1 MVKQRFFLGSVAF
14 GISFGISFLTS
25 RNLGNAIGSGV
36 TTTVATVVAAVVV
49 DRKYHGQAYNRIAD
63 LKNHIQALQQRRAE
77 AYHAYQQLE
86 AEKEHLAVSLNT
98 LAMQPGP
105 PQFMPSGPPQLMSAP
120 TSRTLPASLQALSW
134 DLSAAARTT
143 PPIDV
148 RPYELPTEI
157 PATGRPNAMRSDATR
172 LDNDLNQELLA
183 DATAAKRKIEANL
196 AALQAELSQIKGQI
210 TDHRQTREKLSRE
223 LANLREEKRQL
234 EATAKT
240 LKSEVQE
247 LEACRIELEQFL
259 AYAEAKKHEL
269 ETGTNPL
276 QEALKQLQAQVSALQ
291 DELQSLEAQILDR
304 RSQKEALDQQ
314 LDALNVQL
322 TVAAMPAT
330 QAATVPSKASVLPE
344 LKGKK
349 GSPEG
354 SNGNGDGNAKKAIVF
369 QDTSFKQPVAATTTP
384 QPLKSP
390 TQTKTAVVLPEP
402 IALEKTSSD
411 LPSEWTEF
419 MVQLPDY
426 ELQVIKVLVEQN
438 RPAAVLKHIAE
449 ENLTMPELL
458 IDSINERALETI
470 GDLLIDA
477 GSGAGSAT
485 IVRDHL
491 KTVKKLLETYEY
503 LAH

>member
-1 MVKQRFFLGSVAF
+1 MKQRLFLGSVAF
-14 GISFGISFLTS
+14 GISFGISFVTG
-25 RNLGNAIGSGV
+25 RNLGNAIGAGA
-36 TTTVATVVAAVVV
+36 TTTVATIAAALVV

-86 AEKEHLAVSLNT
+86 AEKEQLAVSLDT
-98 LAMQPGP
+98 LAMQSAQPR
-105 PQFMPSGPPQLMSAP
+105 LMSAP
-120 TSRTLPASLQALSW
+120 SSRSLPPALKGLSW
-134 DLSAAARTT
+134 DLSTAARTQ
-143 PPIDV
+143 PPIEV
-148 RPYELPTEI
+148 KPYELPTEI
-157 PATGRPNAMRSDATR
+157 SAADSAASSPWGNPATGRQSDTQI
-172 LDNDLNQELLA
+172 NDTLNQELLA

-210 TDHRQTREKLSRE
+210 TDHRQNREKLSRE

-234 EATAKT
+234 EAIAKT
-240 LKSEVQE
+240 LKGEVKD
-247 LEACRIELEQFL
+247 LETCRVELEQFL

-276 QEALKQLQAQVSALQ
+276 QEALKQLQTQVSSLQ
-291 DELQSLEAQILDR
+291 VELSVLEAQILDR
-304 RSQKEALDQQ
+304 RSQKEALEQQ
-314 LDALNVQL
+314 LEALDAAQL
-322 TVAAMPAT
+322 AVTMP
-330 QAATVPSKASVLPE
+330 PKAPVKPE
-344 LKGKK
+344 LKGKH
-349 GSPEG
+349 GSSNG
-354 SNGNGDGNAKKAIVF
+354 SNGNSEAYSQKAIVH
-369 QDTSFKQPVAATTTP
+369 QDALLKQPLATASVHQPTTG
-384 QPLKSP
+384 SA
-390 TQTKTAVVLPEP
+390 QTKATVAVPEP
-402 IALEKTSSD
+402 IGLEKTSSD

-419 MVQLPDY
+419 MVQLPEY
-426 ELQVIKVLVEQN
+426 ELQVIKVIVEQN

-491 KTVKKLLETYEY
+491 KTVKKLLKTYEY
-503 LAH
+503 LAN

>member
-1 MVKQRFFLGSVAF
+1 MVKQRLFLGSVAF
-14 GISFGISFLTS
+14 GISFGISFVTG
-25 RNLGNAIGSGV
+25 RNLGTAIGSGV
-36 TTTVATVVAAVVV
+36 TTTVAAVAAAVVV
-49 DRKYHGQAYNRIAD
+49 DRKYHGQAYNRITE

-86 AEKEHLAVSLNT
+86 AENNHLAVNLNT
-98 LAMQPGP
+98 LAMQPS
-105 PQFMPSGPPQLMSAP
+105 QPQLMSAP
-120 TSRTLPASLQALSW
+120 SSRTLPASLKALSW
-134 DLSAAARTT
+134 DLSTSVRTH
-143 PPIDV
+143 PPIEV

-157 PATGRPNAMRSDATR
+157 PAVGADAVQPGAAR
-172 LDNDLNQELLA
+172 LDNDLSQELLT

-234 EATAKT
+234 DATAKT
-240 LKSEVQE
+240 LKGEVQE
-247 LEACRIELEQFL
+247 LETCRVELEQFL

-276 QEALKQLQAQVSALQ
+276 QEALKQLQTQVSSLQ
-291 DELQSLEAQILDR
+291 EELTVLEAQILDR
-304 RSQKEALDQQ
+304 RSQKDALEQQLQALDT
-314 LDALNVQL
+314 VQL
-322 TVAAMPAT
+322 TA
-330 QAATVPSKASVLPE
+330 VPPKAPGLPE
-344 LKGKK
+344 LKDKN
-349 GSPEG
+349 GSTNG
-354 SNGNGDGNAKKAIVF
+354 SNGNGDAHSPKTIVH
-369 QDTSFKQPVAATTTP
+369 QDMSLKQPLVTSSAQQSKGLA
-384 QPLKSP
+384 QA
-390 TQTKTAVVLPEP
+390 KTVVVLPEP
-402 IALEKTSSD
+402 IAPEKTSSD
-411 LPSEWTEF
+411 LPSEWAEF
-419 MVQLPDY
+419 MVQLPEY

-477 GSGAGSAT
+477 KSGAGSAT

-491 KTVKKLLETYEY
+491 KTVKKLLKTYEY
-503 LAH
+503 LVN